1 MVNQFLAV
9 TGASVSVRKQLQT
22 WNAKIIDYLR
32 EYFNSDF
39 QQVRGTLFGDAIA
52 KIAYLTET
60 AIAQPD
66 SFRGVVDLQGRLQA
80 AAIVE
85 VETDCLRVDIFT
97 NAPWNVILNQPE
109 TMKGAAT
116 SLVESLVNES
126 KSKGFSGRIKLYSLV
141 RATQFYTKIGF
152 VETDVPGEMELTN
165 VAAEIFL
172 NRQLRFRKT
181 GNETS

>member
-9 TGASVSVRKQLQT
+9 KGASVSVRNQLLI
-22 WNAKIIDYLR
+22 WNAKIRDYLR
-32 EYFNSDF
+32 QYFNSDF

-66 SFRGVVDLQGRLQA
+66 SFRGVMDLQGRLQA

-85 VETDCLRVDIFT
+85 VEADCLRVDAFT
-97 NAPWNVILNQPE
+97 NAPWNVISNQPE
-109 TMKGAAT
+109 TLKGAAT

-126 KSKGFSGRIKLYSLV
+126 KSLGFSGRIQLYSLV

-152 VETDVPGEMELTN
+152 VETDVPGEMELTT
-165 VAAEIFL
+165 VAAERFL
-172 NRQLRFRKT
+172 NRQISFRET
-181 GNETS
+181 GS